1 MLVSA
6 ISTNLYQ
13 AYKASENSSSGKA
26 TETSN
31 DTAFNSLITSVNK
44 KTNIDSSTFMP
55 FDAINEWKYF
65 CHKQI
70 LNSNLDIIA

>member
-6 ISTNLYQ
+6 ISTKLSQ
-13 AYKASENSSSGKA
+13 AYKASENTSNSR
-26 TETSN
+26 TIETNN
-31 DTAFNSLITSVNK
+31 DTAFNSVPPTTNK
-44 KTNIDSSTFMP
+44 KTNLESATFMP

-70 LNSNLDIIA
+70 LDCDFDIIA